1 MEGRQK
7 ILVALLGGFVA
18 GTAAG
23 GTGMFFYAKR
33 YFSAQA
39 DERVKEMAAY
49 YNDKL
54 AAKKEDIPNDGKGK
68 EESSKE
74 EQTEKDAE
82 VQSKYEA
89 ISDIYK
95 SKEEQKEPTA
105 YSNYFND
112 SKSDTLPINKKG
124 SKKKKKVVDIEVV
137 DDSVWDEN
145 PANLD
150 TSFLIY
156 YDADGALVN
165 EESETLVYDRDDIV
179 RLIESNEA
187 VDGVLIIQDNTN
199 KVLYHVTVE
208 QSAYSEVSADV

>member
-7 ILVALLGGFVA
+7 ILIGVVA
-18 GTAAG
+18 GFITGAAAG

-54 AAKKEDIPNDGKGK
+54 AAKKEDISNDGTS
-68 EESSKE
+68 EEEGSKE

-112 SKSDTLPINKKG
+112 SKSDTLPINKKSG
-124 SKKKKKVVDIEVV
+124 KKKKKVDIEVV
-137 DDSVWDEN
+137 DDNVWDEN

-150 TSFLIY
+150 TRFLIY
-156 YDADGALVN
+156 YDADGVLVN
-165 EESETLVYDRDDIV
+165 EESEVVIDDRPDIV
-179 RLIESNEA
+179 TAVENNEA
-187 VDGVLIIQDNTN
+187 VDGILIIQDNTN

-208 QSAYSEVSADV
+208 AMAYSEAGLDV